1 MVERRRNTTHGVLRG
16 PGPACCHRTRPPG
29 ARTRG
34 GRGEAAG
41 WQRCR
46 RTPRPPHCLCSD
58 PWHAAVPKILAVN
71 ASGTA
76 VNAFLPLLVCSAVSA
91 RSCLPLSACHRDIE
105 VEGAV
110 HNARGPSPVARGRR
124 KGPSRTAVIRPVDRD
139 RTPAIQRTGEAQGV
153 DGISFPVKGWTV
165 SCPAQAQAGRRH

>member
-1 MVERRRNTTHGVLRG
+1 MLEERAGLMAERRRNTTHGVLRG

-91 RSCLPLSACHRDIE
+91 RSCLPLSACHR
-105 VEGAV
+105 GCRAQR
-110 HNARGPSPVARGRR
+110 ARPVARRERKTKGALADCSYPPRRSRPHTCDPTDGR
-124 KGPSRTAVIRPVDRD
+124 GPRGGRYFIYRPPRD
-139 RTPAIQRTGEAQGV
+139 G
-153 DGISFPVKGWTV
+153 K
-165 SCPAQAQAGRRH
+165 